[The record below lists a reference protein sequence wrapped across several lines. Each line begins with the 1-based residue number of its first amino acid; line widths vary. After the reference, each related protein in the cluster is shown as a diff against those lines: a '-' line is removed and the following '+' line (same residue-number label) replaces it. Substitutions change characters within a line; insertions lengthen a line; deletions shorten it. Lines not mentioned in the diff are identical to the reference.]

1 MTQSKRKELF
11 CPAKSVVL
19 NGVENEIPVI
29 LIQGSQP
36 NPLIN
41 KHQKVKGLNFE
52 NKFTQMSFYINFNT
66 YVLVM
71 SRTRFR
77 VNPHSIFV

>member
-1 MTQSKRKELF
+1 MEQRQKQIEISKFCSEQEVRVINIRKNLSAISLPELTQSKRKELF

-41 KHQKVKGLNFE
+41 KHQKL
-52 NKFTQMSFYINFNT
+52 Q
-66 YVLVM
+66 
-71 SRTRFR
+71 
-77 VNPHSIFV
+77 